1 MSSRLRPHRC
11 ALFALVTALLLTGC
25 TSADAPGRAA
35 LPTNA
40 TPSPTVA
47 VTPVPQ
53 SQSAIH
59 HVFVIVLE
67 NSPYA
72 QSYGPGSKYA
82 YLSQTLRR
90 QGTLLSQYY
99 GTAHYSLGNY
109 LAMIGGVAPNKDI
122 QLDCGHYRNMISPR
136 PAADGQV
143 KASTGCIYP
152 AWTPTLVG
160 QLADAHLTWRGY
172 LEDMGNLSGREQ
184 ATCGKPGLGPFSA
197 DRTQKAAPGDAYT
210 ARHNPFL
217 YFTSVVDTAACAQN
231 VGPLPRLTGDLASAA
246 TTANFSFIVPS
257 LCNDGHDATCVG
269 QPAGPEAED
278 AWLATWVPRITASPA
293 FRADG
298 ALIIVNDEADGDS
311 SACCREPSGP
321 NVAYPGGP
329 VEALKSAPGG
339 GKGGGRIGALILS
352 PFVRA
357 DATSSTPY
365 NHYSLLRSIED
376 IFGLRH
382 LGYADQPTLRPFG
395 SDVWLPAART
405 G

>member
-1 MSSRLRPHRC
+1 MRRLSVRI
-11 ALFALVTALLLTGC
+11 AASVSLVVALLLTGC
-25 TSADAPGRAA
+25 TSSDAPGAPT
-35 LPTNA
+35 LPPA
-40 TPSPTVA
+40 PTHTQTVVA
-47 VTPVPQ
+47 TPVPQ

-59 HVFVIVLE
+59 HVFLIVLE

-72 QSYGPGSKYA
+72 LSYGAGSNYA
-82 YLSQTLRR
+82 YLSQTLRK

-99 GTAHYSLGNY
+99 ATAHYSLGNY

-122 QLDCGHYRNMISPR
+122 QLDCSHYRNMINPR
-136 PAADGQV
+136 RTAAGQV
-143 KASTGCIYP
+143 KASAGCVYP

-160 QLADAHLTWRGY
+160 QLSDAHLTWRGY

-184 ATCGKPGLGPFSA
+184 ATCGKPSLGSFSA
-197 DRTQKAAPGDAYT
+197 DGTQKAAAGDAYT

-217 YFTSVVDTAACAQN
+217 YFASVVDTPACAKN
-231 VGPLPRLTGDLASAA
+231 VVPLPQLTGDLASAA
-246 TTANFSFIVPS
+246 TTANFSFIAPS

-269 QPAGPEAED
+269 QPGGPAAED
-278 AWLATWVPRITASPA
+278 AWLSTWVPRITASAA

-329 VEALKSAPGG
+329 VAALKHATGG

-357 DATSSTPY
+357 DATSSVPY

-376 IFGLRH
+376 IFGLGH
-382 LGYADQPTLRPFG
+382 LGYAGQAGLRPFG